1 MTNTPG
7 ADPIPLD
14 EYEPLLLSTPENFE
28 KYWPL
33 AKPLIEKCIRRAMHG
48 EITIDDIRAL
58 AQQQQLYVFVVKY
71 DKTIIPSVKLVVVM
85 DVANYPR
92 LAAMNIF
99 AIAGTD
105 LDYFYRKYWKKLCG
119 WAYMNGV
126 RVLEGWV
133 SPSMERVISRY
144 NFKRAYTLMRYDLTE
159 D

>member
-144 NFKRAYTLMRYDLTE
+144 QFKRAYTLMRYDLTE